1 MMEEQFFDIL
11 TGAWKTRLLIAS
23 AKNGPLPPRIQKAL
37 DRIYPREI
45 EAPHMARQME
55 RMTEYWKGLPDR
67 REVPDGTEEDYRIY
81 MEAQEEKAG
90 FSLNAFLELV
100 DLAGVSRLL
109 DVGGG
114 TAPYLRGIQKKFPG
128 IATTYMDIESAA
140 ALAREKGLQGEII
153 TGDFRDLPWGKN
165 FDFILISQ
173 VIHMYDDDSV
183 RLFLNKAAGALAAKG
198 RLAIMEHFVDPWD
211 DPYNFLFD
219 INMFLG
225 TEGGRCRTRQEVR
238 DLASEN
244 FVPEKEYMI
253 DKRTGVLELR
263 LAL

>member
-1 MMEEQFFDIL
+1 MEELFFDVL

-23 AKNGPLPPRIQKAL
+23 VKNGPLPPRIQKAL
-37 DRIYPREI
+37 DRIYPQEI
-45 EAPHMARQME
+45 KAPHMARQME
-55 RMTEYWKGLPDR
+55 RMAEHWKGLPDK
-67 REVPDGTEEDYRIY
+67 REVPHGTEEDYRIY

-90 FSLNAFLELV
+90 FSLNTFLELV
-100 DLAGVSRLL
+100 DLAGVRRLL

-114 TAPYLRGIQKKFPG
+114 TAPYLRGIQKKFPD
-128 IATTYMDIESAA
+128 IAATYMDIESAA

-153 TGDFRDLPWGKN
+153 AGDFRDLPWGEN

-173 VIHMYDDDSV
+173 VIHMYGDDSV
-183 RLFLNKAAGALAAKG
+183 RLFFNKAAGALTEKG
-198 RLAIMEHFVDPWD
+198 RLAIIEHFVDPWD

-225 TEGGRCRTRQEVR
+225 TDGGKCRTRQEVL
-238 DLASEN
+238 DLAPEN
-244 FVPEKEYMI
+244 FAPEREYMI

-263 LAL
+263 LVF